1 MKERSSQSGDRS
13 PDIIDAPLDE
23 ATLVGLRRSEGATHI
38 LNATPLPEASPMA
51 WRPVERLQ
59 TGPATPLA
67 AHIASLTVGGTD
79 RVDLNIAALN
89 SHDGASAFRILVTP
103 VPVVCANTQS
113 AALSNHES
121 SFLYVYVDILHLY
134 LPGVVPDILEGRVWE
149 LDINQAWA
157 FGALA
162 LMAIPISMIGLS
174 MALPARSN
182 RRANLAVAVVYVVV
196 SVFNAVGESVA
207 PPYRGVWEFRCGQK
221 TGCGR
226 VRRVLAPAPG
236 FSRSPKRLG
245 WSSRTSTVLVA
256 AEVGEDSAP
265 PLQRRGGRH
274 DWTDRRR
281 TGADGAGRGLTRSAG
296 TCSRRV
302 PVGLQGADVRQAA
315 TGHQALRR
323 LVPAERPAA
332 PAG

>member
-1 MKERSSQSGDRS
+1 
-13 PDIIDAPLDE
+13 
-23 ATLVGLRRSEGATHI
+23 VGLRRSEGATHI

-121 SFLYVYVDILHLY
+121 SFLYVYVEILHLY

-226 VRRVLAPAPG
+226 VRRVLAPAPACSFPRCRYCG
-236 FSRSPKRLG
+236 LTELAPCGHLWRAVVEARRPWGRGEPMLTAARAVH
-245 WSSRTSTVLVA
+245 SSVQRDPVTIVPDDLLA
-256 AEVGEDSAP
+256 AE
-265 PLQRRGGRH
+265 L
-274 DWTDRRR
+274 
-281 TGADGAGRGLTRSAG
+281 TGAHVAMVGRSRLRGLSRADANPLFAG
-296 TCSRRV
+296 
-302 PVGLQGADVRQAA
+302 
-315 TGHQALRR
+315 
-323 LVPAERPAA
+323 
-332 PAG
+332 